1 MVLYQINESNYKASM
16 KNIILYRKL
25 GYFTENYGT
34 LIYNGKL
41 DYGLWK
47 KQTIYGTV
55 PKNIEL

>member
-25 GYFTENYGT
+25 GYFKENYGT

-47 KQTIYGTV
+47 NKLYMV
-55 PKNIEL
+55 LCRKL